1 MLCPAQTTVPTAT
14 VAVTGSKL
22 LRSPPG
28 CATTSTPRST
38 TLPAKTTRPALG
50 ASTATPGEA
59 ARSTPRWPD
68 NQGRAGLSKART
80 TRTGEISGAR
90 QPPTAGPGDATADCT
105 PSSTESSSTTPSAH
119 RTRPATNDVIGSR

>member
-90 QPPTAGPGDATADCT
+90 GAGRRDRRLHAQQHREQQHDTECT
-105 PSSTESSSTTPSAH
+105 PDPTGHE
-119 RTRPATNDVIGSR
+119 